1 MTAGGANPVDAFDDL
16 RDASRERLLAEIGT
30 LKHQYDIT
38 GIPKLLEELHAQI
51 HDGNLQIAKLETQT
65 ANLEM
70 SLLHSRDFARG
81 AAAEVGELRANLAAA
96 ERKAHQARQQL
107 KRTLETRTWK
117 IGNMM
122 LLPVRIARRIVRL
135 F

>member
-1 MTAGGANPVDAFDDL
+1 MTAGGVNPVGAFDDL

-30 LKHQYDIT
+30 LKHQYDIS
-38 GIPKLLEELHAQI
+38 GVVQISADFHAAQAR
-51 HDGNLQIAKLETQT
+51 IAE
-65 ANLEM
+65 LEM

-81 AAAEVGELRANLAAA
+81 AAAEVGELRANLADA
-96 ERKAHQARQQL
+96 ERRAHQARQQL

-122 LLPVRIARRIVRL
+122 LLPVRMARRIVR
-135 F
+135 FF

>member
-1 MTAGGANPVDAFDDL
+1 MTAGGANPVDSFDDL

-30 LKHQYDIT
+30 LKHQYDIS
-38 GIPKLLEELHAQI
+38 GVVQISADFQEAQAR
-51 HDGNLQIAKLETQT
+51 IAE
-65 ANLEM
+65 LEM

-81 AAAEVGELRANLAAA
+81 AAAEVGELRANLADA

>member
-1 MTAGGANPVDAFDDL
+1 MTAGGANPVDSFDDL

-30 LKHQYDIT
+30 LKHQYDVSGVVQISADF
-38 GIPKLLEELHAQI
+38 HAAQAR
-51 HDGNLQIAKLETQT
+51 IAE
-65 ANLEM
+65 LEM

-81 AAAEVGELRANLAAA
+81 AAAEVGELRANLADA

-122 LLPVRIARRIVRL
+122 LLPVRIARRIVR
-135 F
+135 FF

>member
-30 LKHQYDIT
+30 LKHQYDIS
-38 GIPKLLEELHAQI
+38 GVVQISADFHAAQAR
-51 HDGNLQIAKLETQT
+51 IAE
-65 ANLEM
+65 LEM

-122 LLPVRIARRIVRL
+122 LLPVRIARRIVR
-135 F
+135 FF

>member
-1 MTAGGANPVDAFDDL
+1 MTAGGANPVDSFDDL

-30 LKHQYDIT
+30 LKHQYDIS
-38 GIPKLLEELHAQI
+38 GVVQISADFHAAQAR
-51 HDGNLQIAKLETQT
+51 IAE
-65 ANLEM
+65 LEM

-81 AAAEVGELRANLAAA
+81 AAAEVGELRANLADA

>member
-1 MTAGGANPVDAFDDL
+1 MTAGGANPVDSFDDL

-30 LKHQYDIT
+30 LKHQYDIS
-38 GIPKLLEELHAQI
+38 GVVQISADFHAAQAR
-51 HDGNLQIAKLETQT
+51 IAE
-65 ANLEM
+65 LEM

-81 AAAEVGELRANLAAA
+81 AAAEVGELRANLADA
-96 ERKAHQARQQL
+96 ERRAHQARQQL

-122 LLPVRIARRIVRL
+122 LLPVRMARRIVR
-135 F
+135 FF

>member
-1 MTAGGANPVDAFDDL
+1 MTAGGANPVDSFDDL

-30 LKHQYDIT
+30 LKHQYDVSGVVQISAAF
-38 GIPKLLEELHAQI
+38 HAAQAR
-51 HDGNLQIAKLETQT
+51 IAE
-65 ANLEM
+65 LEM

-81 AAAEVGELRANLAAA
+81 AAAEVGELRANLADA

-117 IGNMM
+117 IGTMM

>member
-1 MTAGGANPVDAFDDL
+1 MTVGGANPVDSFDDL

-30 LKHQYDIT
+30 LKHQCDIS
-38 GIPKLLEELHAQI
+38 GINQMASDFHAAQAR
-51 HDGNLQIAKLETQT
+51 IAE
-65 ANLEM
+65 LEM

-81 AAAEVGELRANLAAA
+81 AAAEVGELRANLADA

>member
-30 LKHQYDIT
+30 LKHQYDIS
-38 GIPKLLEELHAQI
+38 GVVQISADFHAAQAR
-51 HDGNLQIAKLETQT
+51 IAE
-65 ANLEM
+65 LEM

-81 AAAEVGELRANLAAA
+81 AAAEVGELRANLADA
-96 ERKAHQARQQL
+96 ERRAHQARQQL

>member
-1 MTAGGANPVDAFDDL
+1 MTAGGANPVDSFDDL

-30 LKHQYDIT
+30 LKHQCDIS
-38 GIPKLLEELHAQI
+38 GINQMASDFHAAQAR
-51 HDGNLQIAKLETQT
+51 IAE
-65 ANLEM
+65 LEM

-81 AAAEVGELRANLAAA
+81 AAAEVGELRANLADA

>member
-30 LKHQYDIT
+30 LKHQYDIS
-38 GIPKLLEELHAQI
+38 GINQMATAFQEAQAR
-51 HDGNLQIAKLETQT
+51 IAE
-65 ANLEM
+65 LEM

-81 AAAEVGELRANLAAA
+81 AAAEVGELRANLADA

-122 LLPVRIARRIVRL
+122 LLPVRIARRIVR
-135 F
+135 FF

>member
-1 MTAGGANPVDAFDDL
+1 MTAGGVNPVDAFDDL

-30 LKHQYDIT
+30 LKHQYDVT
-38 GIPKLLEELHAQI
+38 GVPELLEDLRTQI
-51 HDGNLQIAKLETQT
+51 HDASIQI

-81 AAAEVGELRANLAAA
+81 AAAEVGELRANLADA
-96 ERKAHQARQQL
+96 ERRAHQARQQL

>member
-1 MTAGGANPVDAFDDL
+1 MTVGGANPVDSFDDL

-30 LKHQYDIT
+30 LKHQYDVSGVVQISADF
-38 GIPKLLEELHAQI
+38 HAAQAR
-51 HDGNLQIAKLETQT
+51 IAE
-65 ANLEM
+65 LEM

-81 AAAEVGELRANLAAA
+81 AAAEVGELRANLADA

>member
-30 LKHQYDIT
+30 LKHQYDIS
-38 GIPKLLEELHAQI
+38 GVVQISADFHAAQAR
-51 HDGNLQIAKLETQT
+51 IAE
-65 ANLEM
+65 LEM

-122 LLPVRIARRIVRL
+122 LLPVRMARRIVR
-135 F
+135 FF

>member
-1 MTAGGANPVDAFDDL
+1 MTAGGANPVDSFDDL

-30 LKHQYDIT
+30 LKHQYDISSVVQ
-38 GIPKLLEELHAQI
+38 ISADFHAAQAR
-51 HDGNLQIAKLETQT
+51 IAE
-65 ANLEM
+65 LEM

-81 AAAEVGELRANLAAA
+81 AAAEVGELRANLADA
-96 ERKAHQARQQL
+96 ERRAHQARQQL

-122 LLPVRIARRIVRL
+122 LLPVRIARRIVR
-135 F
+135 FF

>member
-30 LKHQYDIT
+30 LKHQYDIS
-38 GIPKLLEELHAQI
+38 GVVQISADFHAAQAR
-51 HDGNLQIAKLETQT
+51 IAE
-65 ANLEM
+65 LEM

-81 AAAEVGELRANLAAA
+81 AAAEVGELRANLADA
-96 ERKAHQARQQL
+96 ERRAHQARQQL

-122 LLPVRIARRIVRL
+122 LLPVRIARRIVR
-135 F
+135 FF

>member
-1 MTAGGANPVDAFDDL
+1 MTAGGVNPVGAFDDL

-30 LKHQYDIT
+30 LKHQYDIS
-38 GIPKLLEELHAQI
+38 GVVQISADFHAAQAR
-51 HDGNLQIAKLETQT
+51 IAE
-65 ANLEM
+65 LEM

-81 AAAEVGELRANLAAA
+81 AAAEVGELRANLADA

>member
-1 MTAGGANPVDAFDDL
+1 MTAGGANPVDSFDDL

-30 LKHQYDIT
+30 LKHQYDIS
-38 GIPKLLEELHAQI
+38 GVVQISADFHAAQAR
-51 HDGNLQIAKLETQT
+51 IAE
-65 ANLEM
+65 LEM

-81 AAAEVGELRANLAAA
+81 AAAEVGELRANLADA
-96 ERKAHQARQQL
+96 ERRAHQARQQL

>member
-1 MTAGGANPVDAFDDL
+1 MTAGGANPVDSFDDL

-30 LKHQYDIT
+30 LKHQYDIS
-38 GIPKLLEELHAQI
+38 GVVQISADFHAAQAR
-51 HDGNLQIAKLETQT
+51 IAE
-65 ANLEM
+65 LEM

-81 AAAEVGELRANLAAA
+81 AAAEVGELRANLADA
-96 ERKAHQARQQL
+96 ERRAHQARQQL

-122 LLPVRIARRIVRL
+122 LLPVRIARRIVR
-135 F
+135 FF

>member
-1 MTAGGANPVDAFDDL
+1 MTAGGANQVDSFDDL

-30 LKHQYDIT
+30 LKHQYDIS
-38 GIPKLLEELHAQI
+38 GINQMASNFQEAQAR
-51 HDGNLQIAKLETQT
+51 IAE
-65 ANLEM
+65 LEM

-81 AAAEVGELRANLAAA
+81 AAAEVGELRANLADA

>member
-1 MTAGGANPVDAFDDL
+1 MTAGGANPVDSFDDL

-30 LKHQYDIT
+30 LKHQYDVSGVVQISAAF
-38 GIPKLLEELHAQI
+38 HAAQAR
-51 HDGNLQIAKLETQT
+51 IAE
-65 ANLEM
+65 LEM

-81 AAAEVGELRANLAAA
+81 AAAEAGELRANLADA

>member
-1 MTAGGANPVDAFDDL
+1 MTAGGANPVDSFDDL

-30 LKHQYDIT
+30 LKHQYDVSGVVQISAAF
-38 GIPKLLEELHAQI
+38 HAAQAR
-51 HDGNLQIAKLETQT
+51 IAE
-65 ANLEM
+65 LEM

-81 AAAEVGELRANLAAA
+81 AAAEVGELRANLADA

>member
-1 MTAGGANPVDAFDDL
+1 MTVGGANPVDSFDDL

-30 LKHQYDIT
+30 LKHQYDVT
-38 GIPKLLEELHAQI
+38 GVPELRTQI
-51 HDGNLQIAKLETQT
+51 HDANIQI

-81 AAAEVGELRANLAAA
+81 AAAEVGELRANLADA

-122 LLPVRIARRIVRL
+122 LLPVRIARRIVR
-135 F
+135 FF

>member
-1 MTAGGANPVDAFDDL
+1 MTVGGANPVDSFDDL

-30 LKHQYDIT
+30 LKHQCDIS
-38 GIPKLLEELHAQI
+38 GINQMASDFHAAQAR
-51 HDGNLQIAKLETQT
+51 IAE
-65 ANLEM
+65 LEM

-81 AAAEVGELRANLAAA
+81 AAAEVGELRANLADA

-122 LLPVRIARRIVRL
+122 LFPVRIARRIVRL

>member
-1 MTAGGANPVDAFDDL
+1 MTAGGANPVDSFDDL

-30 LKHQYDIT
+30 LKHQYDVSGVVQISAAF
-38 GIPKLLEELHAQI
+38 HAAQAR
-51 HDGNLQIAKLETQT
+51 IAE
-65 ANLEM
+65 LEM

-81 AAAEVGELRANLAAA
+81 AAAEAGELRANLADA

-122 LLPVRIARRIVRL
+122 LLPVRMARRIVRL

>member
-1 MTAGGANPVDAFDDL
+1 MTVGGANPVDSFDDL

-30 LKHQYDIT
+30 LKHQYDVSGVVQISADF
-38 GIPKLLEELHAQI
+38 HAAQAR
-51 HDGNLQIAKLETQT
+51 IAE
-65 ANLEM
+65 LEM

-81 AAAEVGELRANLAAA
+81 AAAEVGELRANLADA
-96 ERKAHQARQQL
+96 ERRAHQARQQL

>member
-1 MTAGGANPVDAFDDL
+1 MTAGGVNPVGAFDDL

-30 LKHQYDIT
+30 LKHQYDIS
-38 GIPKLLEELHAQI
+38 GVVQISADFHAAQAR
-51 HDGNLQIAKLETQT
+51 IAE
-65 ANLEM
+65 LEM

-81 AAAEVGELRANLAAA
+81 AAAEVGELRANLADA
-96 ERKAHQARQQL
+96 ERRAHQARQQL

>member
-1 MTAGGANPVDAFDDL
+1 MTVGGANPVDSFDDL

-30 LKHQYDIT
+30 LKHQYDVSGVVQISADF
-38 GIPKLLEELHAQI
+38 HAAQAR
-51 HDGNLQIAKLETQT
+51 IAE
-65 ANLEM
+65 LEM

-81 AAAEVGELRANLAAA
+81 AAAEVGELRANLADA

-117 IGNMM
+117 IGTMM

>member
-1 MTAGGANPVDAFDDL
+1 MTVGGANPVDSFDDL

-30 LKHQYDIT
+30 LKHQYDVSGVVQISADF
-38 GIPKLLEELHAQI
+38 HAAQAR
-51 HDGNLQIAKLETQT
+51 IAE
-65 ANLEM
+65 LEM

-81 AAAEVGELRANLAAA
+81 AAAEVGELRANLADA

-122 LLPVRIARRIVRL
+122 LLPVRIARRIVR
-135 F
+135 FF

>member
-1 MTAGGANPVDAFDDL
+1 MTAGGANPVDSFDDL

-30 LKHQYDIT
+30 LKHQYDVSGVVQISADF
-38 GIPKLLEELHAQI
+38 HAAQAR
-51 HDGNLQIAKLETQT
+51 IAE
-65 ANLEM
+65 LEM

-81 AAAEVGELRANLAAA
+81 AAAEVGELRANLADA

>member
-30 LKHQYDIT
+30 LKHQYDIS
-38 GIPKLLEELHAQI
+38 GIQVAQAR
-51 HDGNLQIAKLETQT
+51 IAE
-65 ANLEM
+65 LEM
-70 SLLHSRDFARG
+70 SLLHSRDCARG

-122 LLPVRIARRIVRL
+122 MLPVRIARRIVRL

>member
-1 MTAGGANPVDAFDDL
+1 MTVGGANPVDAFDDL

-30 LKHQYDIT
+30 LKHQYDIS
-38 GIPKLLEELHAQI
+38 GVPELLTQI
-51 HDGNLQIAKLETQT
+51 HDANIQI

-81 AAAEVGELRANLAAA
+81 AAAEVGELRANLADA